1 MVITVLGRF
10 MVSKNRQHEID
21 LHRNWCLVKLFD
33 ILSPSSQKT
42 LTASI
47 KLAILKPLIFHW
59 TYAPTTTS
67 CSLFSQRLFYFPIC
81 RQREAGKGLSDSR
94 KMSRPNY
101 AKILFQ
107 TLPPVLG
114 TSHVRSVKN
123 TSLGIRVLGVRFPT
137 VLYNAIETTRR
148 EATSKHRLVVKAST
162 GIECLLF

>member
-1 MVITVLGRF
+1 MVGVQESTTRNRSS
-10 MVSKNRQHEID
+10 SKLEFGQVIRQIESFESKDAH
-21 LHRNWCLVKLFD
+21 
-33 ILSPSSQKT
+33 SSHKT
-42 LTASI
+42 CFSQAT
-47 KLAILKPLIFHW
+47 LIFHW

-107 TLPPVLG
+107 TTLPPFLG
-114 TSHVRSVKN
+114 TSHVRCVKS
-123 TSLGIRVLGVRFPT
+123 TSLVIRVLGVRFPT